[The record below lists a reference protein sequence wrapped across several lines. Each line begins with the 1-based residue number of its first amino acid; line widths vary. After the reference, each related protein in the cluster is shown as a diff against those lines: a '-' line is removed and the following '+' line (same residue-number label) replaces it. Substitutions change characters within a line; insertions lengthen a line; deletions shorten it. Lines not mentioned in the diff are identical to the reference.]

1 MSTKPVFDELVVSSA
16 SELFAARG
24 IEVRSTEGS
33 LASIEYAATL
43 GFSSDLMRGVI
54 GIGMSPDTM
63 QRLMSEDR
71 HAGPGYNGED
81 WLAESVN
88 QLLGRLK
95 NKLMRYGIVMSIA
108 LPTVLQGVR
117 LQFLG
122 SRSTSLW
129 TYALET
135 DTGPFW
141 VWLDVRSERELVL
154 TVVNDPE
161 LEGTPEGELLLF

>member
-1 MSTKPVFDELVVSSA
+1 MSTKTVFDELVVASA

-24 IEVRSTEGS
+24 IEARSSVEST
-33 LASIEYAATL
+33 ASIEYAATL

-71 HAGPGYNGED
+71 HAGPACNGED

-122 SRSTSLW
+122 IGSTSLW

-135 DTGPFW
+135 DFGPFW

-154 TVVNDPE
+154 TEVNDPE
-161 LEGTPEGELLLF
+161 LEGTPEGELVLF